1 MAEGRKQWDST
12 FDLIKGGL
20 VVWMV
25 VRHTVIIAS
34 TAEASYFVR
43 YINFLSGSFIFVMG
57 YMVGRFAQR
66 KFEADPVASSWRLV
80 FRGVKIL
87 LIYLTLNILIQASG
101 FGNAGKQ
108 QLGIGAVMLQF
119 GDFFTGNPQL
129 VSFLVLLPIGYV
141 LLLSPLLLK
150 IASGGRRWAAMTVLL
165 ACLVAG
171 VLPVVPQDSLVVKF
185 MLTGI
190 AAVPLGQLTAPVQP
204 GVGHAARWLLTVAVL
219 AAGIWIAGPMGV
231 DITAYTVGVGLVML
245 ALYWAA
251 SAIDPANPTA
261 GWLALLGRY
270 SLVGY
275 IMQIVLIQLL
285 LRALGGERLPIGAE
299 LAAVGITTLT
309 AVAGTCR
316 LLEWLRSRSRGVD
329 GAYRFVFS

>member
-1 MAEGRKQWDST
+1 MVEGRKQWDST
-12 FDLIKGGL
+12 FDLVKGGL
-20 VVWMV
+20 VVWMI

-66 KFEADPVASSWRLV
+66 KFEADPAGSSWRLMS
-80 FRGVKIL
+80 RGVKIL
-87 LIYLTLNILIQASG
+87 LIYLALNFLIQASG

-108 QLGIGAVMLQF
+108 QLGIGALMLQL
-119 GDFFTGNPQL
+119 GDIFTGNPQL
-129 VSFLVLLPIGYV
+129 VSFLILLPIGYV
-141 LLLSPLLLK
+141 LLLAPLLLK
-150 IASGGRRWAAMTVLL
+150 VASGGRGWAAMTVLL

-171 VLPVVPQDSLVVKF
+171 TLPVVPQDSLLVKF

-190 AAVPLGQLTAPVQP
+190 AAVPLGQLAAPVQP
-204 GVGHAARWLLTVAVL
+204 ALAGPARWLLTGVVL

-231 DITAYTVGVGLVML
+231 DITAYIVGVGLVLL

-251 SAIDPANPTA
+251 GTLNAASPAA

-275 IMQIVLIQLL
+275 ITQIVLIQLL

-299 LAAVGITTLT
+299 LAAIGVATLI
-309 AVAGTCR
+309 AVATTCR
-316 LLEWLRSRSRGVD
+316 VLEWLRSRSRGVD

>member
-20 VVWMV
+20 VLWMI

-66 KFEADPVASSWRLV
+66 KFEADPAASSWRLV

-87 LIYLTLNILIQASG
+87 LIYLALNFLIQASG

-108 QLGIGAVMLQF
+108 QLGIGALVLQS
-119 GDFFTGNPQL
+119 GDFLTGNPQL
-129 VSFLVLLPIGYV
+129 VSFLILLPIGYV

-150 IASGGRRWAAMTVLL
+150 IASGGRRWAAVAVLL
-165 ACLVAG
+165 ACLAAG

-185 MLTGI
+185 MLAGI

-204 GVGHAARWLLTVAVL
+204 ALAAPGRWLLTGAVL
-219 AAGIWIAGPMGV
+219 AAGIWIAGPMGI
-231 DITAYTVGVGLVML
+231 DITAYIIGVGLVLL

-251 SAIDPANPTA
+251 SAMDPASTAA

-285 LRALGGERLPIGAE
+285 LRALGGERLPMGAE
-299 LAAVGITTLT
+299 LASIGIATLI
-309 AVAGTCR
+309 AVATTCR
-316 LLEWLRSRSRGVD
+316 VLEWLRSRSPGVD
-329 GAYRFVFS
+329 GAYRSVFS

>member
-12 FDLIKGGL
+12 FDLIKGAL
-20 VVWMV
+20 VLWMI

-66 KFEADPVASSWRLV
+66 KFEADPVASSWRLAS
-80 FRGVKIL
+80 RGAKIL
-87 LIYLTLNILIQASG
+87 LIYLALNVLIQASG

-108 QLGIGAVMLQF
+108 QPGIEALVLQL
-119 GDFFTGNPQL
+119 GDFFTGDPQL
-129 VSFLVLLPIGYV
+129 VSFLILLPIGYV
-141 LLLSPLLLK
+141 LLLAPLLLK
-150 IASGGRRWAAMTVLL
+150 IAAGGRRWAAMTVLL

-171 VLPVVPQDSLVVKF
+171 TLPWVPQDSLVVKF
-185 MLTGI
+185 MLTGLV
-190 AAVPLGQLTAPVQP
+190 AVPLGQLAAPVQLRS
-204 GVGHAARWLLTVAVL
+204 GAAARWLLTLAVL

-231 DITAYTVGVGLVML
+231 DITAYAVGVGLVLL

-251 SAIDPANPTA
+251 RAMDPASQAA

-275 IMQIVLIQLL
+275 ITQIVLIQLL

-299 LAAVGITTLT
+299 LAAVGIATLVTVAT
-309 AVAGTCR
+309 ACR

-329 GAYRFVFS
+329 GAYRLVFS